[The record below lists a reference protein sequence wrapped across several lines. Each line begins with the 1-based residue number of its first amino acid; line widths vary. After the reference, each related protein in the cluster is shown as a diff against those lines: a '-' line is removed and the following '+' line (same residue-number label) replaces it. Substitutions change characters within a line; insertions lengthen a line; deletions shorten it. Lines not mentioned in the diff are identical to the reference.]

1 MDKKIFQDNKTKLIA
16 TIALL
21 VVAVSFIVV
30 GIARGEIEVVFTRA
44 VNICLECIG
53 LG

>member
-21 VVAVSFIVV
+21 VVAVSFIAV
-30 GIARGEIEVVFTRA
+30 GIARGEIEVVFTRT